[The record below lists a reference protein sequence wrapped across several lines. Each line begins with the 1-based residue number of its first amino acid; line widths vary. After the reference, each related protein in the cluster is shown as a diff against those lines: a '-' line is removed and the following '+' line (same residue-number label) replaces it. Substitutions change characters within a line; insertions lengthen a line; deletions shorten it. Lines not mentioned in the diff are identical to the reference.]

1 MPQDSRVSIGF
12 RTRPGGNNWLLKVAE
27 KAGVTKSDV
36 IRAALK
42 VARAHERE
50 VLTALRED

>member
-1 MPQDSRVSIGF
+1 VSIGF